1 MQDISLLWLGWEQRR
16 QGEKDEEEEEGDN
29 KDANGNDERVGAAA
43 TDKQNNSRL
52 TEWVKA
58 GQCAE
63 YL

>member
-1 MQDISLLWLGWEQRR
+1 MKRR
-16 QGEKDEEEEEGDN
+16 RRGDN
-29 KDANGNDERVGAAA
+29 KDANSNDERVGAAA

-52 TEWVKA
+52 TERVKA